1 MAFKL
6 LFIMIE
12 CIKTAISIYKSFAV
26 FSGKEHRGEQARFN
40 CIIDHLF
47 ISSEC
52 YCYSNQR
59 SFVNMSTVKNYSFL
73 RNSQMDCLVR
83 SNRLFDNLNIARR
96 VSLLGQHSE
105 RIRSHSPNIFLNNDS
120 PMNFLKKISSKRL
133 GCFFSSDIIDNGQ
146 IRPRKLGYHNISDNV
161 HKPSGHHLKIKTHAN
176 FQPKDIDTDDSLT
189 SSVEGEN
196 PKISNWWKNIPKR
209 WSIVLLCFTAFLL
222 CNMDRVRYY
231 LWLRKMFFD
240 CVIMDHIMPKRFD
253 MHLLFFLFILLIY
266 HLH

>member
-1 MAFKL
+1 
-6 LFIMIE
+6 
-12 CIKTAISIYKSFAV
+12 
-26 FSGKEHRGEQARFN
+26 
-40 CIIDHLF
+40 
-47 ISSEC
+47 
-52 YCYSNQR
+52 
-59 SFVNMSTVKNYSFL
+59 MSTVKNYSFL